1 MKKKWK
7 DDFLLGRKRVRF
19 MLFKKIYVLFVMMG
33 LLHVFGSV
41 QAQSLTLNV
50 KGVTLREVFKEIEK
64 ISEYRFLF
72 KSEDVADVKGVT
84 LSVSKVDIDEVLAQC
99 FRGTKLVYEK
109 DGTLIVV
116 KKGVSVNDLG
126 RGQKKSL
133 RLKGFVYD
141 TKKQPLPGVTVKIVG
156 ASVGTATNAQGWF
169 SLELPLLKGALSFSF
184 VGFKT
189 RVFEFSEKVANDTI
203 RLTLEED
210 VSEVDEVIVRA
221 YSTQN
226 KKEVVSSIATIT
238 AEEMKELPA
247 ASVMSMLQG
256 RLPGLQI
263 VNQSGAPGSAAD
275 VSIRGFN
282 SLVDVRGGGSTGAT
296 DNQPLYVVDGMPM
309 QSFVSQETGTNLLAD
324 LDPSMIESVSV
335 LKDAAAASIY
345 GSRAANGVILITTKR
360 GKAGYNKFSVNASY
374 SVSKILEYPEQTG
387 GRMERWMRI
396 LWMRNQVEPYY
407 IDPTYVYPTSHSDAY
422 RNNATYDAWWGDGQR
437 YSATSNALLQDS
449 LNPFFNNQTNWYKYA
464 FRTASVKN
472 INLQASGGSDK
483 FQYMLGAG
491 YYQETG
497 IMLNS
502 SYARANV
509 LFNMSVQPTKEIR
522 IDGRIYGA
530 YVDKSFNSGS
540 MSNNRY
546 EGMSV
551 EPNDQSTLLQGSG
564 AMQDEWLK
572 EENGK
577 KSRSDNYRLQGSL
590 LVEYQLLK
598 GLSFSA
604 SGMADYSQSNLNNFN
619 PSTLDPRNHENLS
632 QGTIGRNISLSTE
645 ELLRY
650 KATIAEDHNI
660 EFLLGF
666 NATKDQKFRIKGS
679 GRRGGSDY
687 VYYYPVTPGS
697 GIHDYGDENWP
708 NPQALTTYFSDF
720 REKTMLSYFGRIGYN
735 YKRRY
740 LFEFTYRRDGSSTFG
755 EDHRW
760 ASFPSFAVGWAF
772 SEEKFIKDNIGHWL
786 SWGKIRSSYGTSG
799 QIFTDEYLA
808 HGIVDLRSSFNGI
821 QAARV
826 GTAIAPNLTWEKT
839 WQYDLGLDLDLFN
852 NRIGIRMDYYYKYSD
867 DLLYDVEIP
876 NLYVPMSQMRNAMA
890 VINKGFEF
898 DIQADIFRNT
908 EVKWRTKYNMSKNW
922 NKLDK
927 TFDGRDINLLVQG
940 KSIHSFYVYDDDG
953 YYQNESEVPV
963 YYDMHGNA
971 VYITNGYE
979 NVNVLS
985 GTSNMVGRPKIKDVD
1000 GDGVASDPIICGT
1013 PLPSVYGGWANEIAW
1028 KNFDLSLLFN
1038 ITLSR
1043 QILNEHAVT
1052 LSEQA
1057 GKPILIDLRGKT
1069 FWTKEG
1075 DNTDFPRIG
1084 VYQGS
1089 LRSRIEKVNSV
1100 SLKQI
1105 TLGYNV
1111 PKSIAKKMRFSDIR
1125 FFLTGENI
1133 FYWSNYSGGNPE
1145 VVSVY
1150 TGEDSGSSY
1159 PLPQKWT
1166 VGLTLNF

>member
-1 MKKKWK
+1 M
-7 DDFLLGRKRVRF
+7 
-19 MLFKKIYVLFVMMG
+19 
-33 LLHVFGSV
+33 
-41 QAQSLTLNV
+41 
-50 KGVTLREVFKEIEK
+50 
-64 ISEYRFLF
+64 
-72 KSEDVADVKGVT
+72 
-84 LSVSKVDIDEVLAQC
+84 
-99 FRGTKLVYEK
+99 
-109 DGTLIVV
+109 
-116 KKGVSVNDLG
+116 
-126 RGQKKSL
+126 
-133 RLKGFVYD
+133 
-141 TKKQPLPGVTVKIVG
+141 
-156 ASVGTATNAQGWF
+156 
-169 SLELPLLKGALSFSF
+169 
-184 VGFKT
+184 
-189 RVFEFSEKVANDTI
+189 
-203 RLTLEED
+203 
-210 VSEVDEVIVRA
+210 
-221 YSTQN
+221 
-226 KKEVVSSIATIT
+226 
-238 AEEMKELPA
+238 
-247 ASVMSMLQG
+247 
-256 RLPGLQI
+256 
-263 VNQSGAPGSAAD
+263 
-275 VSIRGFN
+275 
-282 SLVDVRGGGSTGAT
+282 
-296 DNQPLYVVDGMPM
+296 
-309 QSFVSQETGTNLLAD
+309 
-324 LDPSMIESVSV
+324 
-335 LKDAAAASIY
+335 
-345 GSRAANGVILITTKR
+345 
-360 GKAGYNKFSVNASY
+360 
-374 SVSKILEYPEQTG
+374 
-387 GRMERWMRI
+387 
-396 LWMRNQVEPYY
+396 
-407 IDPTYVYPTSHSDAY
+407 
-422 RNNATYDAWWGDGQR
+422 
-437 YSATSNALLQDS
+437 
-449 LNPFFNNQTNWYKYA
+449 
-464 FRTASVKN
+464 
-472 INLQASGGSDK
+472 
-483 FQYMLGAG
+483 
-491 YYQETG
+491 
-497 IMLNS
+497 
-502 SYARANV
+502 
-509 LFNMSVQPTKEIR
+509 
-522 IDGRIYGA
+522 
-530 YVDKSFNSGS
+530 
-540 MSNNRY
+540 
-546 EGMSV
+546 
-551 EPNDQSTLLQGSG
+551 
-564 AMQDEWLK
+564 
-572 EENGK
+572 
-577 KSRSDNYRLQGSL
+577 
-590 LVEYQLLK
+590 
-598 GLSFSA
+598 
-604 SGMADYSQSNLNNFN
+604 
-619 PSTLDPRNHENLS
+619 
-632 QGTIGRNISLSTE
+632 
-645 ELLRY
+645 
-650 KATIAEDHNI
+650 
-660 EFLLGF
+660 
-666 NATKDQKFRIKGS
+666 
-679 GRRGGSDY
+679 
-687 VYYYPVTPGS
+687 
-697 GIHDYGDENWP
+697 
-708 NPQALTTYFSDF
+708 
-720 REKTMLSYFGRIGYN
+720 
-735 YKRRY
+735 
-740 LFEFTYRRDGSSTFG
+740 
-755 EDHRW
+755 
-760 ASFPSFAVGWAF
+760 
-772 SEEKFIKDNIGHWL
+772 